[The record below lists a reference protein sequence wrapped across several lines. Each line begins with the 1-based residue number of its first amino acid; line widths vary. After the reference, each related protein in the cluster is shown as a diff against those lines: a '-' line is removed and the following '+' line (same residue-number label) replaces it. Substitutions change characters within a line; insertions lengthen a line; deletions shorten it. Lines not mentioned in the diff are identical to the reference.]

1 MYLRSFAIC
10 AITVLAGCANQNSIH
25 HTFKP
30 DEGTSI
36 SIDAKQ
42 RAIYTVTKR
51 FGDGT
56 EWKAICAEPSPD
68 ALAALSA
75 SLGVDAATAGKA
87 LGAAFASQEG
97 AASIGLRT
105 QTITILRDAMYRL
118 CEGYASGALDDI
130 AYARLQRRYQAIV
143 TGLLAIE
150 QLTGA
155 VVASQVSIGGNASA
169 RLGQSLSQVS
179 VLVNETRG
187 KKIAADAAVVAAKS
201 TLDAAQK
208 SAKDAQKLYDD
219 AVAAGGKEADEPV
232 TGLRTAL
239 DKAIKDA
246 ADAQAAYGKAVQ
258 TQALETAELASLE
271 TLRKEIDRASVLA
284 STSAAFSASSRPA
297 SVPADAASIKHIANA
312 VTGIVKTLV
321 ERDYTKETCL
331 DTLMSRSAR
340 VLASSGNTDA
350 LELAMRYCAY
360 ALEAD
365 ALAKDAGP
373 QDRTTRTA
381 ALAASRQSFTQA
393 VNEVFAARRAQ
404 AAKEAAEKEEKDK
417 AGVK

>member
-1 MYLRSFAIC
+1 MYLRTLLAIGVTSF
-10 AITVLAGCANQNSIH
+10 AGCANQNSIH

-51 FGDGT
+51 FSDGT

-68 ALAALSA
+68 ALTALSA

-87 LGAAFASQEG
+87 LGVAFASQEG

-155 VVASQVSIGGNASA
+155 VVANQVSIGGNASA

-208 SAKDAQKLYDD
+208 SSKDAQKLYDD
-219 AVAAGGKEADEPV
+219 AVAAGGKETDEPIKA
-232 TGLRTAL
+232 LRTAL
-239 DKAIKDA
+239 DKAIKDS
-246 ADAQAAYGKAVQ
+246 ADAQTAYGKAVQ

-271 TLRKEIDRASVLA
+271 TLRREIDRASVLA
-284 STSAAFSASSRPA
+284 STSAAFSAPSRAA
-297 SVPADAASIKHIANA
+297 SGPTDAASLKHVAKA
-312 VTGIVKTLV
+312 VTGIVETLV
-321 ERDYTKETCL
+321 NRDYTKETCL

-340 VLASSGNTDA
+340 VLSSNGNTDA

-373 QDRTTRTA
+373 QEKATRTA
-381 ALAASRQSFTQA
+381 ALAVSRASFTKA
-393 VNEVFAARRAQ
+393 VDDIFTARRAQ
-404 AAKEAAEKEEKDK
+404 AAKEAAEKEMKDK